1 MRTKENWTQDDLVH
15 LFKSLNV
22 KDNLGPSLPLDFIQ
36 EWRLE
41 EICSM
46 KTKHVKDGFMSIKG
60 GKTTAALRVVP
71 VHHVINDLVEYLISK
86 SYDGYLLV
94 GLKSG
99 GHDNKR
105 SWNIQKR
112 FGRFRNKIGITETK
126 KFHSLRKNFSTALEN
141 SQVPENIAQQLVGH
155 SKKSMTYSLY
165 SQGASDDVLK
175 CHRKITYGPVIN

>member
-1 MRTKENWTQDDLVH
+1 M
-15 LFKSLNV
+15 
-22 KDNLGPSLPLDFIQ
+22 G
-36 EWRLE
+36 
-41 EICSM
+41 
-46 KTKHVKDGFMSIKG
+46 
-60 GKTTAALRVVP
+60 
-71 VHHVINDLVEYLISK
+71 
-86 SYDGYLLV
+86 V

-175 CHRKITYGPVIN
+175 GAIEKVTYGSVDQLIKEQLRSLL